1 MILQQQQPPPKHP
14 KGILPQSHG
23 KKENFIGIFTS
34 WRVVWFV
41 FTKRDMFF
49 KLVIPF
55 LPAMLLSTSLSM
67 SLQDTLLTMPVSNST
82 QVLTKEITNSERG
95 KTLGTLSRGQ
105 NTSVEERVQ
114 FLLFQIK
121 VYL

>member
-1 MILQQQQPPPKHP
+1 
-14 KGILPQSHG
+14 
-23 KKENFIGIFTS
+23 
-34 WRVVWFV
+34 
-41 FTKRDMFF
+41 MFF